1 VLTGAGGID
10 RGAPKPKRRLAATL
24 LCAISS
30 PASSLREGAVHQIAR
45 TTAGGSGF
53 RQMATLMA
61 VAFLALAPGSAPA
74 QETGQP
80 AAPTPGAQ
88 TPAPGGGQL
97 GRTTTAPPP
106 ASEPGLEV
114 RQFQDWAVRC
124 GRPAEGAPEACEM
137 VQQRL
142 DEQGQTVLA
151 VAVGKVPNAE
161 IPGMLIILPLGI
173 WLPPGVVLRVDGGE
187 EISAEVARCE
197 RRGCQ
202 VELLLEP
209 NVLTVLK
216 SGREAN
222 VLFQIYDENGQPKV
236 VGVPFSL
243 LGFTAALDEVLA

>member
-1 VLTGAGGID
+1 
-10 RGAPKPKRRLAATL
+10 
-24 LCAISS
+24 
-30 PASSLREGAVHQIAR
+30 
-45 TTAGGSGF
+45 
-53 RQMATLMA
+53 
-61 VAFLALAPGSAPA
+61 
-74 QETGQP
+74 
-80 AAPTPGAQ
+80 
-88 TPAPGGGQL
+88 L

-106 ASEPGLEV
+106 PSEPGLEV

-124 GRPAEGAPEACEM
+124 GRPAEDAPQTCEM

-151 VAVGKVPNAE
+151 IAVGRVPNTDD
-161 IPGMLIILPLGI
+161 PGMLIILPLGI

-187 EISAEVARCE
+187 EVPARIERCE

-209 NVLTVLK
+209 NILTLLR

-222 VLFQIYDENGQPKV
+222 VLFQIYDETGEPTV

-243 LGFTAALDEVLA
+243 LGFTAALNEIMA

>member
-1 VLTGAGGID
+1 L
-10 RGAPKPKRRLAATL
+10 
-24 LCAISS
+24 
-30 PASSLREGAVHQIAR
+30 HQIAR
-45 TTAGGSGF
+45 MTAVASGS
-53 RQMATLMA
+53 RRMATLIA
-61 VAFLALAPGSAPA
+61 VALLALAPAGTAPA
-74 QETGQP
+74 QETGTGQP
-80 AAPTPGAQ
+80 AAPGAGQPATPGTGAPQ
-88 TPAPGGGQL
+88 TAAPGGTAL

-106 ASEPGLEV
+106 PAEPGLEV

-124 GRPAEGAPEACEM
+124 GRRAEGGPEACEM

-151 VAVGKVPNAE
+151 VAVGKVPNTDD
-161 IPGMLIILPLGI
+161 PGMLIILPLGI
-173 WLPPGVVLRVDGGE
+173 WLPPGVVLRVDGGD
-187 EISAEVARCE
+187 EVPARVERCE

-209 NVLTVLK
+209 NVLTLLK

-243 LGFTAALDEVLA
+243 LGFTAALNEVMA

>member
-1 VLTGAGGID
+1 
-10 RGAPKPKRRLAATL
+10 
-24 LCAISS
+24 
-30 PASSLREGAVHQIAR
+30 VHQIAR
-45 TTAGGSGF
+45 TTAVGS
-53 RQMATLMA
+53 RRMAALMA
-61 VAFLALAPGSAPA
+61 VALLALAPGSAPA

-80 AAPTPGAQ
+80 AAPAPSTQTPTPGAQ
-88 TPAPGGGQL
+88 TPAPGAGGQL

-124 GRPAEGAPEACEM
+124 GRVAEGAAEACEM

-151 VAVGKVPNAE
+151 VAVGKVPNSE
-161 IPGMLIILPLGI
+161 NPGMLIILPLGI

-187 EISAEVARCE
+187 EISARVERCE

-209 NVLTVLK
+209 NALAVLK

-243 LGFTAALDEVLA
+243 LGFTAALNEVMA

>member
-1 VLTGAGGID
+1 LHEIAPRIAD
-10 RGAPKPKRRLAATL
+10 RIGSAARGMAALCVIALLAL
-24 LCAISS
+24 PI
-30 PASSLREGAVHQIAR
+30 
-45 TTAGGSGF
+45 GSGV
-53 RQMATLMA
+53 RAQESPT
-61 VAFLALAPGSAPA
+61 APG
-74 QETGQP
+74 TGQ
-80 AAPTPGAQ
+80 AQ
-88 TPAPGGGQL
+88 TPAPGTAGTRL

-124 GRPAEGAPEACEM
+124 GAPAEGAPEACEM

-151 VAVGKVPNAE
+151 IAVGRVPNTDD
-161 IPGMLIILPLGI
+161 PGMLIILPLGI
-173 WLPPGVVLRVDGGE
+173 WLPPGVVLRVDNGE
-187 EISAEVARCE
+187 EVPARIERCE

-209 NVLTVLK
+209 NVLTLLK
-216 SGREAN
+216 AGTEAN

-243 LGFTAALDEVLA
+243 LGFTAALNEVMA

>member
-1 VLTGAGGID
+1 L
-10 RGAPKPKRRLAATL
+10 
-24 LCAISS
+24 
-30 PASSLREGAVHQIAR
+30 HQIAPSIADR
-45 TTAGGSGF
+45 
-53 RQMATLMA
+53 
-61 VAFLALAPGSAPA
+61 VAAPGIAALCALALLALPAGSALRA
-74 QETGQP
+74 QQTGQP
-80 AAPTPGAQ
+80 GTPPTFGAQ
-88 TPAPGGGQL
+88 PADPGTGEAPAPAPGGTQL

-106 ASEPGLEV
+106 PSEPGLEV

-137 VQQRL
+137 LQQRL

-151 VAVGKVPNAE
+151 IAVGKVPNTDN
-161 IPGMLIILPLGI
+161 PGMLIILPLGI

-187 EISAEVARCE
+187 DVPARIERCE

-209 NVLTVLK
+209 DILTLLK

-222 VLFQIYDENGQPKV
+222 VLFQIYDENGQPKL

-243 LGFTAALDEVLA
+243 LGFTAALNEVLA

>member
-1 VLTGAGGID
+1 MIAD
-10 RGAPKPKRRLAATL
+10 RVGSAARGMAAFCMIALLAL
-24 LCAISS
+24 PI
-30 PASSLREGAVHQIAR
+30 
-45 TTAGGSGF
+45 GSGV
-53 RQMATLMA
+53 RAQESPT
-61 VAFLALAPGSAPA
+61 APG
-74 QETGQP
+74 TGQ
-80 AAPTPGAQ
+80 AQ
-88 TPAPGGGQL
+88 TPAPGTGGTPL

-124 GRPAEGAPEACEM
+124 GAPAEGAPEACEM

-151 VAVGKVPNAE
+151 IAVGRVPNTDD
-161 IPGMLIILPLGI
+161 PGMLIILPLGI
-173 WLPPGVVLRVDGGE
+173 WLPPGVVLRVDNGE
-187 EISAEVARCE
+187 EVPARIERCE

-209 NVLTVLK
+209 KVLTLLR
-216 SGREAN
+216 GGTEAN

-243 LGFTAALDEVLA
+243 LGFTAALNEVMA